1 MSHFSHLLSKHG
13 ILSSFNIAR
22 KVKTEHFKSEMPDS
36 NNKED
41 FQSFLD
47 KIKTMIALE
56 ESNKPIDDIPGLI
69 IPKNSSDMM
78 AFFESLSDRKKTS
91 IVYASSMF
99 SSYIASKN
107 LTKTETLL
115 AIQLIFNQLG
125 ISTDDLHEFNKKFKP
140 PTDVDDE
147 DDEDNEDEEEY

>member
-13 ILSSFNIAR
+13 VLASFNIAR
-22 KVKTEHFKSEMPDS
+22 KIKTKHLKSEIPDV
-36 NNKED
+36 NNKEEY
-41 FQSFLD
+41 QSFLN

-56 ESNKPIDDIPGLI
+56 EKNQDSIDDIPGLI
-69 IPKNSSDMM
+69 VSQEKSDMM
-78 AFFESLSDRKKTS
+78 DYFEKLKDNKKS
-91 IVYASSMF
+91 AIIYASSMF

-125 ISTDDLHEFNKKFKP
+125 ISTDDLREFNKKFNP
-140 PTDVDDE
+140 PPDTDDDE
-147 DDEDNEDEEEY
+147 YEDGEDED